1 MKRTML
7 LVLTAAGLLAG
18 CGEKTPEC
26 NSNDAKNL
34 VVDIAHK
41 QIKKQFEQ
49 LRNSQMSEMVPGNTD
64 SLILKVINVRTLNH
78 NSSLDTYQCAASL
91 QMTMTDE
98 QSKLP
103 DTTSIP
109 KAGSRPDISQQ
120 YDSAGRTEVEA
131 DCNVSG
137 GQMVW
142 QGELLN
148 VINQ

>member
-7 LVLTAAGLLAG
+7 LVLIAAGLLAG

-78 NSSLDTYQCAASL
+78 NSSLDTYQCAANL

-98 QSKLP
+98 KSKLP
-103 DTTSIP
+103 NTTSIP
-109 KAGSRPDISQQ
+109 ITYNIQKTDDGGQFYI
-120 YDSAGRTEVEA
+120 
-131 DCNVSG
+131 NVSG
-137 GQMVW
+137 
-142 QGELLN
+142 L
-148 VINQ
+148 